1 MSKLSQEEFIKK
13 YTEEKKVFSD
23 DDSAIE
29 FMEDVS
35 DSMKTEDSSD
45 KIDELEKENKRLT
58 EELSDVKQKY
68 KDRFLSSDKKEVE
81 DKEDKKEEIEEKK
94 VIDIKEI

>member
-1 MSKLSQEEFIKK
+1 MSKLTKEEFIKK

-35 DSMKTEDSSD
+35 DSIETEDSSD
-45 KIDELEKENKRLT
+45 KVDELEKENKRLA

-81 DKEDKKEEIEEKK
+81 DKEDKEEIEEKK
-94 VIDIKEI
+94 VIDVKEI

>member
-1 MSKLSQEEFIKK
+1 MSKLTKEEFIKK

-35 DSMKTEDSSD
+35 DSIETEGSSD
-45 KIDELEKENKRLT
+45 KVDELEKENKRLT

-68 KDRFLSSDKKEVE
+68 KDRFLSSDKKDKE
-81 DKEDKKEEIEEKK
+81 DKEDKEEIEEKK
-94 VIDIKEI
+94 VIDVKEI

>member
-1 MSKLSQEEFIKK
+1 MSKLTKEEFIKK

-35 DSMKTEDSSD
+35 DSMETEDSSD
-45 KIDELEKENKRLT
+45 KVDELEKENKRLA

-68 KDRFLSSDKKEVE
+68 KDRFLSSDKKEAE
-81 DKEDKKEEIEEKK
+81 DKEDKEEIEEKK